1 MRWLDGITDSMDVS
15 LSKLQ
20 ELVMDREAWHAT
32 VHGVAK
38 RWTQLSKWTEL
49 NWNEAVITDKS
60 LWAQD
65 GGQVHSH
72 MIRTKEASFVCSL
85 TPSPS
90 SPSSPSPRARI
101 LEHLLW
107 ALSLPDSLPTS
118 MRSLQRCTKAS
129 TWANMLVWSRIQPR
143 VENLSWERLTSWKRE
158 HEAFTSPGQART
170 RSSGSKGAWENETPG
185 NSFSER
191 QVKKHKVRRAR
202 EKKKTSWF

>member
-1 MRWLDGITDSMDVS
+1 MDVS

-20 ELVMDREAWHAT
+20 ELVIDREAWHAA

-38 RWTQLSKWTEL
+38 RQTRLSEWIEL
-49 NWNEAVITDKS
+49 NWTEAVITGKS
-60 LWAQD
+60 FWAQD
-65 GGQVHSH
+65 GGQMHSH
-72 MIRTKEASFVCSL
+72 MRRTKEASFVCSL

-90 SPSSPSPRARI
+90 SPSSWAGI

-143 VENLSWERLTSWKRE
+143 VENLSWERLTSWEQE

-170 RSSGSKGAWENETPG
+170 RSSGSKGAWENETPR
-185 NSFSER
+185 NRFSEC